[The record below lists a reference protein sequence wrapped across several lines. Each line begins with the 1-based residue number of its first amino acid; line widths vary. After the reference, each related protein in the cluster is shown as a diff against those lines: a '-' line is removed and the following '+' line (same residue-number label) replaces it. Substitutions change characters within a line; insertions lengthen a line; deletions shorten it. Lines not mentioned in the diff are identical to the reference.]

1 MIMKCEKCKSDIADE
16 YIICHECGDILVN
29 EYSRCDR
36 CHQIIAVL
44 DAKYCPYC
52 QYQLIEVPVERE
64 EIKIEDKEYAVG
76 RAELISHIRFNFN
89 ETDRITSSID
99 FTRKAMTY
107 KLITGL
113 TAGLNFTILLLLFA
127 TGTSGTVQDAIKAV
141 VLIMIIQPA
150 VLFGLSFMIK
160 NTMGNLDV
168 ELSYKNSINLIGA
181 YTPIFFIKD
190 ILIIPALLYI
200 FIFAEKERGYSLGLV
215 IYSTLTGIVFVYM
228 LVHLAIYIHNTV
240 KTNYFMSVVIM
251 LFNYSLTALIFGWYI
266 GFTLYLIID
275 TIL

>member
-1 MIMKCEKCKSDIADE
+1 MKCEKCKSDIADE
-16 YIICHECGDILVN
+16 YIICHECGDILVDG
-29 EYSRCDR
+29 YSRCDR
-36 CHQIIAVL
+36 CHHIIAVL
-44 DAKYCPYC
+44 DAKFCPHC
-52 QYQLIEVPVERE
+52 QYQLIEVPVERG
-64 EIKIEDKEYAVG
+64 EIKIEDRAYEVG
-76 RAELISHIRFNFN
+76 RSELLSHIRFNFN
-89 ETDRITSSID
+89 ETDKITSSID

-113 TAGLNFTILLLLFA
+113 TAGFNFTILLLLFA
-127 TGTSGTVQDAIKAV
+127 TGASGTVQDAIRAV
-141 VLIMIIQPA
+141 VLIMVIQPA
-150 VLFGLSFMIK
+150 ILFGLSFIIK

-190 ILIIPALLYI
+190 ILIIPSLLYI
-200 FIFAEKERGYSLGLV
+200 FIFTDDKDRGYSLGLV
-215 IYSTLTGIVFVYM
+215 IYGTLTAIVFVYM

-275 TIL
+275 MII